1 MSLMYT
7 DDAIREIVSSWDV
20 KFGRSRPDIDIAG
33 SPERTE
39 YRLVVEDENYAL
51 WVLEGVS
58 PDSYEHKLRICRTL
72 AILRGKGLEAVNPYL
87 PNAENR
93 ILVHHGNKDWQVRPY
108 VEGTSLPR
116 PSYILDRWRG
126 KACADF
132 LLDLRD
138 KARDIPFFDQARPF
152 SMTRFIDEMSDTMKR
167 YNPEVREGLGPAFDF
182 VEQEFADLEGAFPIV
197 FCHGDFH
204 PLNVIWSEDGIK
216 SVIDWEFLGYKPE
229 VYDVANLIG
238 CVGFEDPAGLTEG
251 LVSVLIS
258 RTMKANVL
266 SPVYWQYLA
275 EWVVAIRF
283 AWLSDWLRRRDR
295 EMIDLEVTYIH
306 LLIDNRKALKD
317 MWGREAER
325 ETEPKHIES

>member
-1 MSLMYT
+1 MYT
-7 DDAIREIVSSWDV
+7 DDAIRVIVSSWDI
-20 KFGRSRPDIDIAG
+20 KIERSRPDIDIAG
-33 SPERTE
+33 SPERTAH
-39 YRLVVEDENYAL
+39 RVVVEDEGSGL
-51 WVLEGVS
+51 WVLEAIP
-58 PDSYEHKLRICRTL
+58 PDTHEHKLRICQAL
-72 AILRGKGLEAVNPYL
+72 AYLHDKGLEAVNPYL
-87 PNAENR
+87 PSAEKR
-93 ILVHHGNKDWQVRPY
+93 ILVHHGNKDWQIRPY
-108 VEGTSLPR
+108 VEGAPLPR

-126 KACADF
+126 RACADF

-138 KARDIPFFDQARPF
+138 KARDIPFFDQASPF

-251 LVSVLIS
+251 LVAELIS

-266 SPVYWQYLA
+266 SPICWQHLA

-306 LLIDNRKALKD
+306 LLIDNRQNLKD
-317 MWGREAER
+317 FWGK
-325 ETEPKHIES
+325 PD